1 MVSGK
6 YCDFCKFNLQ
16 IVMLK
21 NFYHTKIFLFFQ
33 LCKNAVKFLLAMA
46 FTLFAMMIVYV
57 ALSSFTTQT
66 YLHNLGGLQF
76 FAPSFFIIY
85 IKFMLIYNF
94 KCIFYKQKYDSPYF
108 FIKFAPVNT
117 IIIKIHRC
125 LNFFR
130 IFADNTFISIQS
142 IDANT

>member
-1 MVSGK
+1 
-6 YCDFCKFNLQ
+6 
-16 IVMLK
+16 MLK

-66 YLHNLGGLQF
+66 YQCNPAGLQF
-76 FAPSFFIIY
+76 FVIY

-125 LNFFR
+125 LNFFH

-142 IDANT
+142 IDANTKTIRRVNSPT